1 MLITRLKS
9 VLIFA
14 ILAAVFSCADPYES
28 SEVALQ
34 NSRRAVQP
42 EDIPHVTSKLFDR
55 LGLANGTE
63 RFSMASAT
71 GDPEF
76 TIDWEKI
83 LESIDSSGT
92 ATYTFYL
99 HSNAT
104 RTGEFYNLVMRLDSE
119 NNAYKPFI
127 VRYTM
132 TDEFLLQYLATG
144 SMEGFDGEM
153 SIIPVKGPDSG
164 TEYQAGLPGHV
175 RSITPDKD
183 CPEEN
188 IGFDNGSSGG
198 GGGGPSTG
206 GSTGGGGSWVTVTR
220 CDYYLVK
227 NYYETYVDGEY
238 SSTNYYY
245 TMEKDC
251 YEYSYLSHTEVA
263 GEDDCDLGDG
273 EIPIIDPEMAAAFWE
288 AGICET
294 DAFKK
299 NECLQEVWNKLKETD
314 LAYKNLT
321 DFITT
326 KPFAELCLDVQDTIS
341 GTINAKTFP
350 RGTLSEPSFTIA
362 LNKNRLNKSKLEL
375 ARTILHETI
384 HAELGGIIIQAE
396 QVGGFEAYLEKNPNE
411 ERFAALWNYIN
422 NNHDKF
428 DNYLQHNYMIES
440 YLLSLSESVRELSSY
455 LLSDEFKNQFYQGK
469 KINYNSGDTM
479 EWDWNEFYLAL
490 AYVGLHKTD
499 AYKSI
504 DDKVKMRYGVYRSIL
519 KKYESEDYKCN

>member
-28 SEVALQ
+28 SEVALE

-71 GDPEF
+71 GEPEF

-104 RTGEFYNLVMRLDSE
+104 RPGEFYNLVMRLDSE

-132 TDEFLLQYLATG
+132 TDEFLQQYLATG

-164 TEYQAGLPGHV
+164 TEYQASLPDHV

-188 IGFDNGSSGG
+188 IGFDDGSSGG

-206 GSTGGGGSWVTVTR
+206 GPTGGGGSWVTVTR

-227 NYYETYVDGEY
+227 NYYDTYVDGEY

-273 EIPIIDPEMAAAFWE
+273 EIPIIDPTPFSSNICNKIIAFDKIPTDDSETSFTGEVRRVHVPAVHTETGEFVEAFWGAWCVTFGTSANLVNNEYKASEIFKE
-288 AGICET
+288 AWRLSTIQVEIWL
-294 DAFKK
+294 
-299 NECLQEVWNKLKETD
+299 NRQESNPGKLTFSNQFLSIFNSNITA
-314 LAYKNLT
+314 LASTSGEGYVH
-321 DFITT
+321 IVPST
-326 KPFAELCLDVQDTIS
+326 KSC
-341 GTINAKTFP
+341 K
-350 RGTLSEPSFTIA
+350 
-362 LNKNRLNKSKLEL
+362 
-375 ARTILHETI
+375 
-384 HAELGGIIIQAE
+384 
-396 QVGGFEAYLEKNPNE
+396 
-411 ERFAALWNYIN
+411 
-422 NNHDKF
+422 
-428 DNYLQHNYMIES
+428 
-440 YLLSLSESVRELSSY
+440 SVRSTWLTY
-455 LLSDEFKNQFYQGK
+455 CK
-469 KINYNSGDTM
+469 
-479 EWDWNEFYLAL
+479 
-490 AYVGLHKTD
+490 
-499 AYKSI
+499 
-504 DDKVKMRYGVYRSIL
+504 
-519 KKYESEDYKCN
+519 